1 MGDLLASHLGSPL
14 APALRARRV
23 LVLTQS
29 VFFGTLA
36 VCLVIRHGVVTR
48 IDGISYYGV
57 YAPTVPLIVVGY
69 LTAAVG
75 LWRAGG
81 LLVAAGLVPALRPAL
96 RVVAA
101 GLVVLLVTPFDRGTF
116 LNWAHMCAG
125 VVMALVQLGIAYT
138 TMTRWAS
145 PTSVVAF
152 SALLAGG
159 VIAAVSLPSLWT
171 FPYLLDGQV
180 LFEVGFG
187 WSLFETVRW
196 AASRPL
202 APSLAR

>member
-1 MGDLLASHLGSPL
+1 MRPSPNSPPVRLASETASRPGAVGDLLASHLGSPL

-81 LLVAAGLVPALRPAL
+81 LLVAPGCGWWPPA
-96 RVVAA
+96 
-101 GLVVLLVTPFDRGTF
+101 
-116 LNWAHMCAG
+116 
-125 VVMALVQLGIAYT
+125 
-138 TMTRWAS
+138 
-145 PTSVVAF
+145 
-152 SALLAGG
+152 
-159 VIAAVSLPSLWT
+159 
-171 FPYLLDGQV
+171 
-180 LFEVGFG
+180 
-187 WSLFETVRW
+187 WSCC
-196 AASRPL
+196 SRP
-202 APSLAR
+202 PSTAGRSSTGPTCARG